1 MSDGVLQGKISQP
14 YLLYPIIPV
23 AIKTSNQVQR
33 AHPPFFHTHTRA
45 TTFRLYTDTD
55 TLYIVLLIYSH
66 FEYNWNIKM
75 VIVARSYDR

>member
-45 TTFRLYTDTD
+45 TTFRLYTDT
-55 TLYIVLLIYSH
+55 LYIVLLIYSH

>member
-45 TTFRLYTDTD
+45 RATTFRLYTVYCFTD
-55 TLYIVLLIYSH
+55 KLSL
-66 FEYNWNIKM
+66 
-75 VIVARSYDR
+75 